1 MATLGFQEVICPQ
14 FVVQSETLLKRFV
27 ALVVRFQLRIRRR
40 QFDPKQDEYE
50 TSDKVSKLY

>member
-14 FVVQSETLLKRFV
+14 FVVRSETLLKRF
-27 ALVVRFQLRIRRR
+27 AAPVVRFQPRIRQR

-50 TSDKVSKLY
+50 TSEKVS